1 MGYRQLFDIWRK
13 NAEKMSVVM
22 QADEFGETRE
32 ELKKYKWLLM
42 NLRSMLIED
51 GYRPS
56 EIN

>member
-1 MGYRQLFDIWRK
+1 
-13 NAEKMSVVM
+13 MSVVM